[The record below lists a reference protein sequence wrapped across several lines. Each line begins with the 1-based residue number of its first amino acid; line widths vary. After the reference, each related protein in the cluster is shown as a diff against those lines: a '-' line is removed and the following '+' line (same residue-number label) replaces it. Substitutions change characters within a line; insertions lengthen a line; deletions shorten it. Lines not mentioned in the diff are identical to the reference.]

1 MAKKR
6 TRLTG
11 MCQITQERYWTQCN
25 NIPLVEMIR
34 EIDRND
40 NTEWSSEENIDR
52 NSNYSELHGLFLVL
66 KNFLLFILPLQ

>member
-1 MAKKR
+1 
-6 TRLTG
+6 
-11 MCQITQERYWTQCN
+11 
-25 NIPLVEMIR
+25 VEMIR